1 MALGASAESEEGA
14 IAPAYSLPSGVLQL
28 ITFKTL
34 KAQMIKLHL
43 LFLFLCVAPVLF
55 ASTDDKLISDL
66 KKKAESGDTPSQY
79 QLGECYSRGL
89 LVSKDYSEALKWY
102 RMASDYGVAAA
113 RYDIGFMY
121 LKGEGV
127 PMDYVEAYAW
137 YNLAVAGGYEF
148 ARRPRDH
155 ISKSLMTPDQVARG
169 QARSTELFREIEV
182 KKAKRK

>member
-1 MALGASAESEEGA
+1 M
-14 IAPAYSLPSGVLQL
+14 
-28 ITFKTL
+28 K
-34 KAQMIKLHL
+34 KLHL
-43 LFLFLCVAPVLF
+43 LFLFVCVAPGLF

-66 KKKAESGDTPSQY
+66 KKKAESGDTPSQC
-79 QLGECYSRGL
+79 QLGECYKEGI

-102 RMASDYGVAAA
+102 RMASDFGVAAA
-113 RYDIGFMY
+113 RYDIGVMH

-137 YNLAVAGGYEF
+137 FNLSVAGGYEF
-148 ARRPRDH
+148 ARRSRDH
-155 ISKSLMTPDQVARG
+155 IANKLMTPDQVARG